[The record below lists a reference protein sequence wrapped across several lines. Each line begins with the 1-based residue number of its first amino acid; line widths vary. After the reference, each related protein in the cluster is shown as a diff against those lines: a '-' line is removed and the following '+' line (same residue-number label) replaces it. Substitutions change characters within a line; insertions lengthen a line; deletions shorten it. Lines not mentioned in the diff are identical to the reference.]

1 MNALPFFFP
10 LLETLDEIETYD
22 IFGRNT
28 IFAKNGPSTNRDE
41 DFDGKISK
49 LFVFG
54 KVVLWMASFPTLA
67 K

>member
-1 MNALPFFFP
+1 MLCRFVS

-41 DFDGKISK
+41 DFDGKDI
-49 LFVFG
+49 
-54 KVVLWMASFPTLA
+54 
-67 K
+67 